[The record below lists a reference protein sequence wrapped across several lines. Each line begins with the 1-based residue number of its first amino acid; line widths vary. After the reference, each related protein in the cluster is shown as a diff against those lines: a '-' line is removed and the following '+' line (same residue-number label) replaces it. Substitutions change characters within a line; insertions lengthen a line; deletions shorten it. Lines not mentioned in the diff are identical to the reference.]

1 MNECL
6 SLEDEDL
13 IGQRRNREIN
23 NKVSTLMVT
32 DDEQPHAF

>member
-23 NKVSTLMVT
+23 HNISTLMVT
-32 DDEQPHAF
+32 DDEQAHAV